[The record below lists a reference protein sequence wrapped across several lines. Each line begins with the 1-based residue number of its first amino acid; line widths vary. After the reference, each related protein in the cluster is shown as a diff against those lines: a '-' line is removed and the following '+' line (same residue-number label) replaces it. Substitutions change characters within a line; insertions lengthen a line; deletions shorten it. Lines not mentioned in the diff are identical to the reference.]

1 MREGKGEF
9 LGMLRV
15 TVFIW
20 ESYPAGTNGKLCV
33 HGCLVAPLY
42 GKWNPNVIQAV
53 HLEKGGGGG
62 NPFQT
67 SVSLS
72 TLKKSFSSFGKILF
86 STDR

>member
-62 NPFQT
+62 K
-67 SVSLS
+67 SLPDIS
-72 TLKKSFSSFGKILF
+72 QFVYPQKKFFKLWQNIIF
-86 STDR
+86 N